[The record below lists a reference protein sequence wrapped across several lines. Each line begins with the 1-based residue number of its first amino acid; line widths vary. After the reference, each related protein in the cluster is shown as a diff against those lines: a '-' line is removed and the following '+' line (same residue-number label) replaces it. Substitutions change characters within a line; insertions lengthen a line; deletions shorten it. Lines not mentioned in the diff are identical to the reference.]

1 MLLREWQRD
10 GQIDLKQFYLRR
22 FKRLAPALALVVITT
37 LGLTAWFGS
46 AAGNIQANAAKTALG
61 SVLLSSNFIIA
72 NTTGGYFDA
81 PAENNPLLH
90 TWSLS
95 VEEQFYVLFPIM
107 LVLGLLLVR
116 RTKKAAAL
124 PSIVAAIG
132 VLSFAA
138 MLFGDKESILFGF
151 YSPIPRAW
159 EFVVGVL
166 LAIGVHRLRGATLS
180 ASLLRGASVAA
191 PLGLLLILISV
202 FTINSATEFPSLW
215 TLFPVLGTCLL
226 LFSGLNTDSKLT
238 KILSS
243 RPFVKTGDW
252 SYSIYLWHWPLIVI
266 AGFIWPQ
273 NSIATLLA
281 AGLSVPLAAAAYRW
295 VEQPLRKIE
304 LKRVTVVI
312 LAATCVA
319 LPVQAANAV
328 DMGVSSGWNNA
339 VLQEFREVTVEETY
353 GEKYGCYQ
361 SLPRVGWSWKSDNC
375 TLNPESTGLPI
386 YLFGDSNANHFSSG
400 VVAAGLELNRPVV
413 MRTMQACALALM
425 AIRIEDHP
433 NGTPNLDC
441 IEFNKNLLT
450 WLKTQKRGTVLLG
463 FTDNYLLGYDFSF
476 EDPLGEHRAHDGD
489 DLSIISEAMALTA
502 NRITAMG
509 HEVIFIEQIP
519 VFSKPRTN
527 QSLWRTMIANCSL
540 HTAVSK
546 GECIPSVRSGEE
558 IDKYQGPIWGAVRE
572 AAQISG
578 VETIDIR
585 DSICPIGTGCSPKKA
600 GIWLYKDAL
609 HLSVRGA
616 ETLKGTFVEAL
627 TKD

>member
-1 MLLREWQRD
+1 
-10 GQIDLKQFYLRR
+10 LKQFYLRR
-22 FKRLAPALALVVITT
+22 FKRLAPALAFVVITT

-46 AAGNIQANAAKTALG
+46 SAGNIQVNAAKTALG
-61 SVLLSSNFIIA
+61 SVLLSANFIIA
-72 NTTGGYFDA
+72 DTTGGYFDA

-107 LVLGLLLVR
+107 LILGLLLVR
-116 RTKKAAAL
+116 RTKKAVAL
-124 PSIVAAIG
+124 PSVVAAIG

-151 YSPIPRAW
+151 YSPLPRAW

-180 ASLLRGASVAA
+180 ASLLRVTSVAG
-191 PLGLLLILISV
+191 PLGILLILISV
-202 FTINSATEFPSLW
+202 FAINSSTEFPSLW
-215 TLFPVLGTCLL
+215 TLLPVLGTGLL

-238 KILSS
+238 QVLSS

-266 AGFIWPQ
+266 AGFVWPE
-273 NSIATLLA
+273 NSIVILFA

-304 LKRVTVVI
+304 LKRVTIII

-319 LPVQAANAV
+319 LPAQAANAV
-328 DMGVSSGWNNA
+328 DMGVASGWNNA
-339 VLQEFREVTVEETY
+339 ALQEFREVTVEETY

-361 SLPRVGWSWKSDNC
+361 SLPRVDWSWRSDYC
-375 TLNPESTGLPI
+375 TLNPESTGSPI
-386 YLFGDSNANHFSSG
+386 YLFGDSNANHFGSG

-413 MRTMQACALALM
+413 MRTMQACALAHM
-425 AIRIEDHP
+425 AIRIEGHP

-441 IEFNKNLLT
+441 IEFNKNLLI

-463 FTDNYLLGYDFSF
+463 FTDNYLLSKDFSF
-476 EDPLGEHRAHDGD
+476 EDPLGEYPAHDGD
-489 DLSIISEAMALTA
+489 DFSIISEAMELTA
-502 NRITAMG
+502 NRITEMG

-519 VFSKPRTN
+519 VFSKPGTE
-527 QSLWRTMIANCSL
+527 QDLWRTMISECSL
-540 HTAVSK
+540 HSAHFK
-546 GECIPSVRSGEE
+546 GGCIPYTRSSEE
-558 IDKYQGPIWGAVRE
+558 IDKYQGKAWKAVRN
-572 AAQISG
+572 AAKNAG
-578 VETIDIR
+578 VATIDTR
-585 DSICPIGTGCSPKKA
+585 EAICPVGTGCSTKKA
-600 GIWLYKDAL
+600 GVWIYKDAI

-616 ETLKGTFVEAL
+616 ETLKDTFVEAL
-627 TKD
+627 TKN